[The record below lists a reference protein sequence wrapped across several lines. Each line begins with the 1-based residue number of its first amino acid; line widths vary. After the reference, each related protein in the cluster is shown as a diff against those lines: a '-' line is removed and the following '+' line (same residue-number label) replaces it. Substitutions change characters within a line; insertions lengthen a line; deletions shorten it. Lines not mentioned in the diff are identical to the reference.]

1 MPATKTYVLIDLQNR
16 RPAFERVEATIGTS
30 GEAWV
35 FFGDQELEF
44 LPNYMQIGSQVS
56 IVPIARP
63 GKNSLDF
70 HLVLYLGYLVAK
82 NKTARFIVV
91 AADRDY
97 DAAIAH
103 AQGEGIDVTR
113 VADLPA
119 ALPAR
124 QKVAPA
130 KTEVSEPRPRR
141 ANPSTTISAIYS
153 AIREDIRGP
162 NRPRSLKA
170 LTARIKSRFGK
181 AATTKGIDDVLARL
195 ETVDVL
201 KIVNGE
207 LKYVKEADSET
218 AKNLRPLRPAKSQ
231 CIDVAL

>member
-16 RPAFERVEATIGTS
+16 RPAFERVEAMIGTS
-30 GEAWV
+30 GEAWI
-35 FFGDQELEF
+35 FFGDHELEL
-44 LPNYMQIGSQVS
+44 LPNYLQIGTQVS

-103 AQGEGIDVTR
+103 AQGEGIDVMR

-119 ALPAR
+119 ALPAGR
-124 QKVAPA
+124 TVASA
-130 KTEVSEPRPRR
+130 KTGVSEPRPRR

-162 NRPRSLKA
+162 NRPRNLKA
-170 LTARIKSRFGK
+170 LSARIKSRFGR
-181 AATTKGIDDVLARL
+181 AATTKGINDVLARL
-195 ETVDVL
+195 ETMDVL
-201 KIVNGE
+201 KIV
-207 LKYVKEADSET
+207 DSE
-218 AKNLRPLRPAKSQ
+218 
-231 CIDVAL
+231 VAYLKVAD